1 MSKTKIQWRTHF
13 IELLVVIIGISIAFA
28 LEGWS
33 DQRKN
38 SQLEVNYLESLK
50 TDLLQDRA
58 DMQGVLDSSDVILR
72 NIEETFQFLFSNQ
85 DITVFKRH
93 HVTSSY
99 TAPYFYPKNGT
110 YISLVNSGNLNL
122 IKDFEIKS
130 ALANLYDVQYEEVGR
145 VDGVI
150 KNLVDNMIY
159 PYIIE
164 NVRFSAM
171 RDGVDEV
178 SSLKTNKAINL
189 LGSYRNFLVTRKSRY
204 QSVSDQRGALI
215 EKINKQLR
223 ELQ

>member
-33 DQRKN
+33 ETSKN
-38 SQLEVNYLESLK
+38 RQLEVNYLESLK

-72 NIEETFQFLFSNQ
+72 NIEETFEFLFTNR

-159 PYIIE
+159 PYVIE

-178 SSLKTNKAINL
+178 SALKTNKAINL

-204 QSVSDQRGALI
+204 QSVSDQRAALI
-215 EKINKQLR
+215 EKINKQLG

>member
-1 MSKTKIQWRTHF
+1 MSKNKIQWRTHF

-33 DQRKN
+33 EKSKN
-38 SQLEVNYLESLK
+38 RQLEVNYLQSLK
-50 TDLLQDRA
+50 TDLLQDKA
-58 DMQGVLDSSDVILR
+58 DMQAVLDSSDVIWR
-72 NIEETFQFLFSNQ
+72 YMGETFQYLFT
-85 DITVFKRH
+85 DREVEVFKRH

-130 ALANLYDVQYEEVGR
+130 ALANLYDVQYEEVAR

-159 PYIIE
+159 PYVID

-171 RDGVDEV
+171 RDGVDDV
-178 SSLKTNKAINL
+178 SALKTNKAINL
-189 LGSYRNFLVTRKSRY
+189 LGSYMNFLMTRKSGY
-204 QSVSDQRGALI
+204 QLVSDQREALI
-215 EKINKQLR
+215 EKIDKQLGTS
-223 ELQ
+223 Q